1 MRPKTTPFLS
11 LLLLG
16 LAACGGGSDPAA
28 QVDAGYSAL
37 NSGDHAAAI
46 SSFEGALG
54 GLEPGTPKHL
64 EAKLGQIQALCHTD
78 PARARGELTGLSK
91 DSGVQAADYNKVVT
105 ELVAA
110 AQAKAATS
118 QDEVVATI
126 NEAVAIL
133 TEGKSTFPDY
143 DKWDALIK
151 KTGDRAASLGSGD
164 ALEALKGLGYVGGD

>member
-1 MRPKTTPFLS
+1 MRPPKTALLS
-11 LLLLG
+11 LLLG

-28 QVDAGYSAL
+28 QVDSGYSSLSA
-37 NSGDHAAAI
+37 GDHAAAVT
-46 SSFEGALG
+46 SFEGALA
-54 GLEPGTPKHL
+54 GLEAGTPQHL
-64 EAKLGQIQALCHTD
+64 DAKLGQIQALCHVD
-78 PARARGELTGLSK
+78 PVRARGELLGLSA
-91 DSGVQAADYNKVVT
+91 DSGVQAGDYNKVVT

-110 AQAKAATS
+110 AQAKAAAD
-118 QDEVVATI
+118 QDAAVATI

-133 TEGKSTFPDY
+133 TQGKQTFPDY

>member
-1 MRPKTTPFLS
+1 MQTKTTLLP

-16 LAACGGGSDPAA
+16 LAACGGATDPAT

-37 NSGDHAAAI
+37 SAGDHAAAVT
-46 SSFEGALG
+46 SFEGALA
-54 GLEPGTPKHL
+54 GLEAGTPQHL
-64 EAKLGQIQALCHTD
+64 DAKLGQIQALCYTD
-78 PARARGELTGLSK
+78 PGSASQELLGLSK
-91 DSGVQAADYNKVVT
+91 DSGVKAGDYNKVVT

-110 AQAKAATS
+110 AQAKAATDTDQAS
-118 QDEVVATI
+118 ATI

-133 TEGKSTFPDY
+133 TKGKETFPDY